1 MSGEGNATEK
11 SVLSKRRRSE
21 DVEMVDKDQAEEMLK
36 EINQQFQFPRLLSS
50 RKLLE
55 LEVSMIL
62 CHVNAY
68 ADSFIDR
75 RYTIQTQC
83 HCPVFDS
90 IPIPVWIQ
98 GIWEGTNTKATLCTR
113 SNKAISCSTCVYS
126 GRRSSKCIIVDFMWW
141 HLVLIS
147 WYHSYNGSRIPN
159 TPCWTC

>member
-1 MSGEGNATEK
+1 MGFIVGKEPLLTIMSLQGANAILDKFKQISNSEQAVSGEGNTTEK
-11 SVLSKRRRSE
+11 SVLNKRRRSE

-55 LEVSMIL
+55 LEVSMII
-62 CHVNAY
+62 CHANAY

-98 GIWEGTNTKATLCTR
+98 GI
-113 SNKAISCSTCVYS
+113 
-126 GRRSSKCIIVDFMWW
+126 
-141 HLVLIS
+141 
-147 WYHSYNGSRIPN
+147 
-159 TPCWTC
+159 

>member
-1 MSGEGNATEK
+1 MSGEGNTTEK
-11 SVLSKRRRSE
+11 SVLNKRRRSE

-62 CHVNAY
+62 CHANAY
-68 ADSFIDR
+68 ADPFIDR

-98 GIWEGTNTKATLCTR
+98 GI
-113 SNKAISCSTCVYS
+113 
-126 GRRSSKCIIVDFMWW
+126 
-141 HLVLIS
+141 
-147 WYHSYNGSRIPN
+147 
-159 TPCWTC
+159 